1 MSHLKNYGLKLIENN
16 PNIVKSRI
24 VGFLEKNFFDIKSII
39 NLNLVDLN
47 IYEYNVIRKVHAKDY
62 TMKWHLNDAQI
73 ISHKKNAEIKDQE
86 FISSK
91 KSIDYKGNIPEYSMI
106 VYESDYDVDF
116 KGGILEF
123 CDGFKVYPKKNMYVF
138 FDSRL
143 VHMVHKILEGV
154 RVNYL
159 IKFYRKYN

>member
-24 VGFLEKNFFDIKSII
+24 VGFLEKKFFNIKSII

-47 IYEYNVIRKVHAKDY
+47 IYDYNVIRKVQAKDY
-62 TMKWHLNDAQI
+62 SMKWHLEDSQI
-73 ISHKKNAEIKDQE
+73 IKYKKKAEIKDQE
-86 FISSK
+86 FISPK
-91 KSIDYKGNIPEYSMI
+91 KSIHYNDNIPEYSMI
-106 VYESDYDVDF
+106 VYESDHDIDF

-143 VHMVHKILEGV
+143 VHMVHKILDGV

-159 IKFYRKYN
+159 IKFYRKDY

>member
-1 MSHLKNYGLKLIENN
+1 MSHLKNYGLRLIENN

-24 VGFLEKNFFDIKSII
+24 VGFLEKKFFDIKSII

-62 TMKWHLNDAQI
+62 SVKWHLENTQ
-73 ISHKKNAEIKDQE
+73 IKDKE
-86 FISSK
+86 FLSSK
-91 KSIDYKGNIPEYSMI
+91 KSIDYKDNIPEYSMI

-143 VHMVHKILEGV
+143 VHMVHKILDGV

-159 IKFYRKYN
+159 IKFCKKKIN